1 MLGPRLCRAVISA
14 TGRMARQRLTGSR
27 NMGSCIAGPD
37 EAGGKV
43 EFETERV
50 KTPVAGI
57 DH

>member
-1 MLGPRLCRAVISA
+1 
-14 TGRMARQRLTGSR
+14 MARQRLTGSR